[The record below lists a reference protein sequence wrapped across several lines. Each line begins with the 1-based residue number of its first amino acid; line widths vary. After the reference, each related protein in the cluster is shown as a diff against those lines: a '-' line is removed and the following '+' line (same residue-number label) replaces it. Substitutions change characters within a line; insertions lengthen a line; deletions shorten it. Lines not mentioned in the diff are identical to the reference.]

1 MLSCLLRATFLDS
14 SEFLFNPGPILWPRE
29 RAGAAAAEPL
39 VVRSGFLGFAPFC
52 PLSWAVSGVI
62 QLGATHFGT
71 TSPSHASVALVLP
84 GWQRAE
90 SFGYVSASFA
100 DPAAPALPQNPKSPC
115 FSHKRFLPFLG
126 ARGLC
131 CGWEAGRGKPRL
143 RFSPLVLKKPPRP
156 DARTPQRG
164 QNRPRGPKNSL
175 SQLFY
180 PGAALS
186 ISNSL
191 FPSCFSCRFP

>member
-1 MLSCLLRATFLDS
+1 MLSCLLRATFIDS

-39 VVRSGFLGFAPFC
+39 VVRSGFLGFASFC
-52 PLSWAVSGVI
+52 PLSWAVSWVI

-71 TSPSHASVALVLP
+71 TSLSHASVALVLP

-90 SFGYVSASFA
+90 SFGHISASFA

-143 RFSPLVLKKPPRP
+143 RFSPLVLKNHP
-156 DARTPQRG
+156 DPTP
-164 QNRPRGPKNSL
+164 GPLGRATTGPAVPKTL
-175 SQLFY
+175 
-180 PGAALS
+180 
-186 ISNSL
+186 
-191 FPSCFSCRFP
+191 